1 MSILKLSDLCI
12 KNTLCIAYAFKIK
25 PEEYTREDRNTEKYT
40 GEQRRT
46 QKYTGE
52 LRWTQEYR
60 GEHRSTQ
67 ENRGVHMGYRGQLR
81 NTEVLPLVYLLPVHC
96 QGVTVQTYANFF
108 SILPPQCFNVGIVVQ
123 VKGHFSLS
131 YQGLVNVQGRCW
143 DFYPEFHVF
152 FK

>member
-1 MSILKLSDLCI
+1 MSILELSDLCI

-52 LRWTQEYR
+52 LR
-60 GEHRSTQ
+60 S
-67 ENRGVHMGYRGQLR
+67 
-81 NTEVLPLVYLLPVHC
+81 TEVLPLVYLLPVHC

-131 YQGLVNVQGRCW
+131 YQGLVNVQGRC
-143 DFYPEFHVF
+143 
-152 FK
+152 